1 MFFAHDVDRAAGT
14 AVPAGRRAK
23 PSPPPHPARA
33 EIWFGSTQGFKGFA
47 TVHAAKHS
55 TKSRSAGET
64 GAFVAA
70 LLPGFAAAVGGP
82 PQPIPPQT
90 RPFDTPAHT
99 KARCDR
105 HGRS

>member
-1 MFFAHDVDRAAGT
+1 MRLGTVLHHGADSAPRALA
-14 AVPAGRRAK
+14 APRPRAE
-23 PSPPPHPARA
+23 PSRPPHPARA

-82 PQPIPPQT
+82 AQAYPPT
-90 RPFDTPAHT
+90 NSSRRYPCA
-99 KARCDR
+99 
-105 HGRS
+105 